1 MIASRSKQKRSVV
14 RIDAAC
20 AWTAART
27 GPIVAVGVVTEPIA
41 SPSPTSRIRPASSG
55 SRSPST
61 VSLLGPE
68 ARSLSLSRLSPF
80 ATLRPS
86 TATFGGLDRS
96 SLSRDLMNELEAR
109 RGEVTLRDRRR
120 DRRPVLGAPQG
131 CPPRVAAA
139 GKAFAMWCPNGG
151 CIAWGDPVAGGD
163 CSSVAE
169 QLWPVKESPGSYAGF
184 AALRSDGRVTCWGD
198 VGVETEL
205 PSTLRDIQQL
215 QSTNFAYATLDRQG
229 RVYCWGDSDCGG
241 DAGHLALENVATL
254 ASAGGA
260 FAAICHDGSHG
271 GGHSVVV
278 SLTSGRRK
286 RIPVGHAGPIS
297 VKTLRDLIAEAL
309 EEEEEGAEENY
320 EGLMVDPGRVRLKV
334 DGIEPDLHFVL
345 SEKDRRERVFQD
357 GGGDSSHVSHQL
369 VKVQHIWGS
378 LGAFAALRSDGQLVT
393 WGDQQ
398 HGGDSSHVQE
408 ALRDVMHVATTDSAF
423 AALCREGDAARV
435 VAWGHAEYG
444 GDTSTVERRLS
455 SGVRQ
460 ITGSLGAFAAVLVD
474 GGVVCWGHSMMG
486 GDSSSVQE
494 QLRDVVSVT
503 ASGRSFAAL
512 RSDQT
517 VVTWGAGDA
526 GGVCPRRA
534 REKLQQVVALQG
546 TEQAFVALRS
556 DGQLV
561 TWGNPLHGGDCTG
574 LQELMSLL

>member
-1 MIASRSKQKRSVV
+1 MR
-14 RIDAAC
+14 
-20 AWTAART
+20 
-27 GPIVAVGVVTEPIA
+27 VAV
-41 SPSPTSRIRPASSG
+41 SLPSGR
-55 SRSPST
+55 T
-61 VSLLGPE
+61 VQLSATRRVAELKAAAEKAFGQSFLRLLTANGISLNPQ
-68 ARSLSLSRLSPF
+68 
-80 ATLRPS
+80 TLLAD
-86 TATFGGLDRS
+86 TG
-96 SLSRDLMNELEAR
+96 
-109 RGEVTLRDRRR
+109 LRDG
-120 DRRPVLGAPQG
+120 DTLSAVS

-169 QLWPVKESPGSYAGF
+169 QLWPVKEVQGSYAGF

-260 FAAICHDGSHG
+260 FAAICHDGS
-271 GGHSVVV
+271 V
-278 SLTSGRRK
+278 LTWG
-286 RIPVGHAGPIS
+286 
-297 VKTLRDLIAEAL
+297 L
-309 EEEEEGAEENY
+309 E
-320 EGLMVDPGRVRLKV
+320 
-334 DGIEPDLHFVL
+334 
-345 SEKDRRERVFQD
+345 D

-486 GDSSSVQE
+486 N
-494 QLRDVVSVT
+494 VV
-503 ASGRSFAAL
+503 
-512 RSDQT
+512 T

>member
-1 MIASRSKQKRSVV
+1 M
-14 RIDAAC
+14 
-20 AWTAART
+20 
-27 GPIVAVGVVTEPIA
+27 P
-41 SPSPTSRIRPASSG
+41 PAPFG
-55 SRSPST
+55 SRPT
-61 VSLLGPE
+61 
-68 ARSLSLSRLSPF
+68 RQ
-80 ATLRPS
+80 
-86 TATFGGLDRS
+86 
-96 SLSRDLMNELEAR
+96 
-109 RGEVTLRDRRR
+109 EV
-120 DRRPVLGAPQG
+120 Q
-131 CPPRVAAA
+131 
-139 GKAFAMWCPNGG
+139 
-151 CIAWGDPVAGGD
+151 
-163 CSSVAE
+163 
-169 QLWPVKESPGSYAGF
+169 GSYAGF

-260 FAAICHDGSHG
+260 FAAICHDGS
-271 GGHSVVV
+271 V
-278 SLTSGRRK
+278 LTWG
-286 RIPVGHAGPIS
+286 
-297 VKTLRDLIAEAL
+297 L
-309 EEEEEGAEENY
+309 E
-320 EGLMVDPGRVRLKV
+320 
-334 DGIEPDLHFVL
+334 
-345 SEKDRRERVFQD
+345 D

-378 LGAFAALRSDGQLVT
+378 LG
-393 WGDQQ
+393 
-398 HGGDSSHVQE
+398 HVQE